1 MHGTHNMFIGI
12 FNRISHSLLTKTK
25 QTDLSRNKRNES
37 NVSMYIIQRTGGT
50 ISFKNEPRE
59 LNRALAL
66 AAQTNEN
73 STNTAH
79 SKKKLIHS
87 GFELMTLSSRR
98 NRFLNMTEA
107 QFLKTSH
114 ISHNLGNVTFITKLA
129 H

>member
-1 MHGTHNMFIGI
+1 MTCTGHTTC
-12 FNRISHSLLTKTK
+12 SSVSLTGFRTDSFLTKTK
-25 QTDLSRNKRNES
+25 QTDLSRNKRNAS

-50 ISFKNEPRE
+50 IAFKNEPRE

-73 STNTAH
+73 STTTAH

-98 NRFLNMTEA
+98 NRFLNMNEA
-107 QFLKTSH
+107 QFLKRLH
-114 ISHNLGNVTFITKLA
+114 TFLIIWEM
-129 H
+129 